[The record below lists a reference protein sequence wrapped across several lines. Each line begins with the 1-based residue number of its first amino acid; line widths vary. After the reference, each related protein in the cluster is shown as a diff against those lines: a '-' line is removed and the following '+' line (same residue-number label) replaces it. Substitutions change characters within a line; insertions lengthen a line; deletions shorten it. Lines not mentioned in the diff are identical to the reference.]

1 MEPGDKKTK
10 RRRKKD
16 KKYKKT
22 KCEESP
28 LFEEVVRETF
38 RVWQTKGFLRDRE
51 SQFGLSLKN

>member
-38 RVWQTKGFLRDRE
+38 RVWQTKGFLI
-51 SQFGLSLKN
+51 